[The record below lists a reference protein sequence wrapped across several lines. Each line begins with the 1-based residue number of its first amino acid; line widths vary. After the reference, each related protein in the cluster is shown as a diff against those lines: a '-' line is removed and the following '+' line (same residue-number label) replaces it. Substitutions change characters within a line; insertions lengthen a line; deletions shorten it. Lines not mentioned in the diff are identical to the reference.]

1 MLDLRRMISKEE
13 YNSLEDIKYELER
26 IFDIYFIE
34 KILLCHFKR

>member
-34 KILLCHFKR
+34 I